1 MDKITYDSRIIKA
14 HLKCNGH
21 VIWISIPR
29 ITEVKSVKEE
39 TYITINAD
47 AILPTSPA
55 KHFAFPFGR
64 KLKMLNTSTP
74 IIAQINKMIEEEK

>member
-29 ITEVKSVKEE
+29 ITEVKSIKGE
-39 TYITINAD
+39 TYITINAGGY
-47 AILPTSPA
+47 
-55 KHFAFPFGR
+55 K
-64 KLKMLNTSTP
+64 ST
-74 IIAQINKMIEEEK
+74 ITVLETVDQINKMIEEEK